1 MAITGLKT
9 LGIEKIFNLPYRQED
24 FKLMQHEPINMP
36 LIDEAHKHDFFMLL
50 IVGAKGSGTHTI
62 DFRDYKVMPHTVFF
76 LAPGQAHQWRL
87 AANTTGYQVMFSGSF
102 MLQKGPMWSFFT
114 PSAVPLLKLTREQY
128 AQLTAELRLM
138 TGETAANI
146 TQHRLQIILLL
157 LQRWY
162 AVAYPTETAAAGNR
176 LINRFLQLL
185 EKQYAQHSEVSYY
198 AARLHVTPSY
208 LNTVCRK
215 ESGTTAGEYIRDR
228 LLLEAKRLLI
238 LTDMDVKEIAFS
250 LGFNDTSYFSRFFRK
265 YTTQTP
271 VDFRREV
278 KHL

>member
-24 FKLMQHEPINMP
+24 FKLVQHNPINMP
-36 LIDEAHKHDFFMLL
+36 VIDEAHKHDFFMLL
-50 IVGAKGSGTHTI
+50 IVGKGSGTHTI
-62 DFRDYKVMPHTVFF
+62 DFRDYKAGPRTVFF
-76 LAPGQAHQWRL
+76 LAPGQAHQWNFS
-87 AANTTGYQVMFSGSF
+87 ANMTGCQVMFSGSF
-102 MLQKGPMWSFFT
+102 MLQKGPMWPFFT
-114 PSAVPLLKLTREQY
+114 PSAHPVLKLSPEQY
-128 AQLTAELRLM
+128 TQLNAELQLM
-138 TGETAANI
+138 SGDTAANI

-162 AVAYPTETAAAGNR
+162 AVAYPSETAAAGNR

-185 EKQYAQHSEVSYY
+185 EKQYAQQSEVNYY

-215 ESGTTAGEYIRDR
+215 ESGITAGEYIRER

-271 VDFRREV
+271 VDFRRHAG
-278 KHL
+278 HL

>member
-1 MAITGLKT
+1 MAITGLRT
-9 LGIEKIFNLPYRQED
+9 FGIEKIFNLPYQQED
-24 FKLMQHEPINMP
+24 FKLVRHAPINMP
-36 LIDEAHKHDFFMLL
+36 VIDEAHKHDFFMLL
-50 IVGAKGSGTHTI
+50 IIGKGGGTHTI
-62 DFRDYKVMPHTVFF
+62 DFRDYKVAPRTVYF
-76 LAPGQAHQWRL
+76 LAPGQAHQWDL
-87 AANTTGYQVMFSGSF
+87 SANTTGYQVMFSGSF
-102 MLQKGPMWSFFT
+102 MLQKGPMWPFFT
-114 PSAVPLLKLTREQY
+114 PSANPLLKLTPEQY
-128 AQLTAELRLM
+128 AQLTTELQLM

-162 AVAYPTETAAAGNR
+162 AVAYPSETAAAGNR

-215 ESGTTAGEYIRDR
+215 ESGITAGEYIRER

-271 VDFRREV
+271 VDFRRQV
-278 KHL
+278 RHL